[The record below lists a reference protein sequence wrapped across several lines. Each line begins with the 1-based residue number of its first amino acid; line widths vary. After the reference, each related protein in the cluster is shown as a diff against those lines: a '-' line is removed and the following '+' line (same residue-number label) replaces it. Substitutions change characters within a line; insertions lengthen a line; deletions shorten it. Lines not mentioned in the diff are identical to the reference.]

1 MLKQPFIYIELCK
14 IFQKY
19 LVLIILVL
27 LLSEFM
33 FMDKIVNCMLLLHS
47 IVQKSTH
54 LITIRN
60 PNLKVAYKVGEY
72 AFFF

>member
-33 FMDKIVNCMLLLHS
+33 FMDKIVNCIHYYC
-47 IVQKSTH
+47 IQWCKNQHT
-54 LITIRN
+54 
-60 PNLKVAYKVGEY
+60 
-72 AFFF
+72 